1 LRLHRLVRARPRHA
15 VMGALVLAGTL
26 TASPLAPAQPAP
38 LPGGAAAPAPSAGAS
53 PAPGAATAGPR
64 RSGALRARHR
74 RPPLRWRLVVAA
86 HRYDVRAGASVRVR
100 GTLLPRERGRRIV
113 VEGADGRRW
122 HALAV
127 TSTRANGHFAA
138 RLTAVGLGALR
149 LRVRVAGGRGHRL
162 PRARA
167 GVLLAYRPTLASWYD
182 LYGGALACGGTLGY
196 DTLGV
201 ANRTLPC
208 GTRVTL
214 RYHGRTLT
222 VPVIDR
228 GPYVGGREWD
238 LTGATARRL
247 GFDGVGVVWSTR

>member
-15 VMGALVLAGTL
+15 AMGALVLAGTL
-26 TASPLAPAQPAP
+26 SASPLAPAASPPSSGAVVAAAP
-38 LPGGAAAPAPSAGAS
+38 VGGAAASPS
-53 PAPGAATAGPR
+53 
-64 RSGALRARHR
+64 SGALASQPASRSRRHR
-74 RPPLRWRLVVAA
+74 PVRWRLIVAR
-86 HRYDVRAGASVRVR
+86 HRYDVRAGGGARVR

-113 VEGADGRRW
+113 VEAAIGRRW
-122 HALAV
+122 RALAV
-127 TSTRANGHFAA
+127 TRTRANGHFAA
-138 RLTAVGLGALR
+138 RLTAVALGELR

-196 DTLGV
+196 GTLGV

-247 GFDGVGVVWSTR
+247 GFEGVGVVWSTR